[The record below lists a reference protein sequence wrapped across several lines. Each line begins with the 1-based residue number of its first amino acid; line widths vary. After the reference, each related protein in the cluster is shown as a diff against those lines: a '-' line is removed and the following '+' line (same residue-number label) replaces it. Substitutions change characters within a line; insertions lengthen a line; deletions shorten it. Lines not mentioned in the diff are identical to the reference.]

1 MDVSNGACTD
11 CPQLMST
18 LIEGA
23 TSMLECQCEASWFM
37 LIKRYTDV
45 AIAEPEVV
53 SLPGRCYVLIYISS
67 CSYLSYLILFAVF
80 AYSSEYMSMT
90 ANGSPKQGWT
100 LCR

>member
-18 LIEGA
+18 LNEGA

-45 AIAEPEVV
+45 AIAEPEIV
-53 SLPGRCYVLIYISS
+53 SLPGRGYVLIYISS
-67 CSYLSYLILFAVF
+67 CSYLSYLILILFV
-80 AYSSEYMSMT
+80 YSSEYMSMT
-90 ANGSPKQGWT
+90 ANGSPKQGT
-100 LCR
+100 PQVT